1 MATLLGKA
9 GAWRRSEAPRLWDE
23 LDGSAAREDEEREE
37 REVDMMAF
45 LNLVW
50 EKMGI
55 TNVFVSAMLRQAKA
69 ESEATWTTFC
79 QSR

>member
-9 GAWRRSEAPRLWDE
+9 GASRRSEAPRLPE
-23 LDGSAAREDEEREE
+23 EIDGSAAREDEEREE
-37 REVDMMAF
+37 READMMAF

-55 TNVFVSAMLRQAKA
+55 TNFFVGAMSSQAQA
-69 ESEATWTTFC
+69 VSESTWRTFC